1 MISKNELLVINQ
13 IESYAI
19 FTLDGKGQ
27 IASWNK
33 GARRLIG
40 YEEKEVIGL
49 PGSIIFTP
57 EDLRRLEPERE
68 MRDVITRGSVET
80 RRWHIGKYGIRF
92 WAESSLTPLRN
103 DGEEITGFVKVL
115 RAENNQLTLSE
126 VSEQLFT
133 QASNLFCIVSLEGK
147 IRHVNPALIQALD
160 LGYEDLSSTNI
171 FDMIHPDDRAATE
184 VEFSKL
190 ANGQSIKNIALRF
203 SFGNGQ
209 SKLLTLAFFPDLAE
223 GLAYGIGQDIS
234 DNREEENETSARIQD
249 AVSNYL
255 TDDFLATL
263 SDELKDPL
271 DTIRNFAELIMRTHQ
286 TSHIAQIRWAA
297 EIIHR
302 QADAQAEIIRDL
314 LYNSHRN
321 KMSSAEKDTN

>member
-57 EDLRRLEPERE
+57 EDLSRLEPERE
-68 MRDVITRGSVET
+68 MRDVVTKGLVET
-80 RRWHIGKYGIRF
+80 RRWHMGKYGIRF
-92 WAESSLTPLRN
+92 WAESSLSPLR
-103 DGEEITGFVKVL
+103 DHGEKITGFVKVL
-115 RAENNQLTLSE
+115 RAENDQLTPSE
-126 VSEQLFT
+126 ESEQFFNN
-133 QASNLFCIVSLEGK
+133 AINLFCIVNFDGK
-147 IRHVNPALIQALD
+147 IKRVNPAFIQALD
-160 LGYEDLSSTNI
+160 PGDDDLSSANI
-171 FDMIHPDDRAATE
+171 FDLVHPDDRAAIE

-190 ANGQSIKNIALRF
+190 VQGQSIKNIALRF
-203 SFGNGQ
+203 SHRNGK
-209 SKLLTLAFFPDLAE
+209 SKLLALTFFPDLAE

-234 DNREEENETSARIQD
+234 DLREEESEASARIRES
-249 AVSNYL
+249 VSDYL

-263 SDELKDPL
+263 SNELKDPL
-271 DTIRNFAELIMRTHQ
+271 DTIRDFAELILRTHQ

-314 LYNSHRN
+314 LCYSSRN
-321 KMSSAEKDTN
+321 KMSSAENDNN